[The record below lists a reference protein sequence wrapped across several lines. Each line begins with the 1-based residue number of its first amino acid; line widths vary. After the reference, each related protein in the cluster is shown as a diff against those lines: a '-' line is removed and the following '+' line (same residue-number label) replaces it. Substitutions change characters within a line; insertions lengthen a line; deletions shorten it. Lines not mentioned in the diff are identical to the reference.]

1 MALRPLARVATQRRC
16 SGSALGGRR
25 GEAGDGTRR
34 AAASGAAGVLGTR
47 SAWVRARGRASTR
60 AGQAQGRAR
69 AQPGNR
75 GEGRGKKKG
84 EKGKEEKK
92 EKEKIE
98 EERKREEKE
107 KRSAAGF
114 AAGGRAWATGSR
126 AARDGT
132 AARKKRK
139 GLVGALKSDDRTAGE
154 LGED

>member
-1 MALRPLARVATQRRC
+1 M
-16 SGSALGGRR
+16 
-25 GEAGDGTRR
+25 E
-34 AAASGAAGVLGTR
+34 
-47 SAWVRARGRASTR
+47 
-60 AGQAQGRAR
+60 QAQGRAR

-84 EKGKEEKK
+84 EEKKREKEKEEEREKK
-92 EKEKIE
+92 E
-98 EERKREEKE
+98 REEKE

-114 AAGGRAWATGSR
+114 AAGGRAWATGCR